1 MRHLSQQK
9 QRLSWRELPVLPGV
23 MALVLGL
30 GLFYAQTTAGSR
42 PEGVGPQVREVNT
55 VTTAD
60 AECVWG

>member
-1 MRHLSQQK
+1 
-9 QRLSWRELPVLPGV
+9 

-60 AECVWG
+60 AECVWGQDVNG